1 MQAVI
6 AARVDESGKSR
17 ELSVALANRSAVLV
31 SLKAYHLAL
40 DDIRLA
46 FEMGYPDE
54 LRFKLLERKAKILM
68 LGKQFSDAQDTY
80 KELLKALDVAK
91 CESNKKLKIQNEALK
106 AIAYFKKAPS
116 VYNDRSVV
124 IYPTAQLP
132 VIKDRNLKY
141 PAMSNAVAFK

>member
-1 MQAVI
+1 MFP
-6 AARVDESGKSR
+6 ARAKSCQW
-17 ELSVALANRSAVLV
+17 LMASRSAVLV

-46 FEMGYPDE
+46 FEMGYPEE

-68 LGKQFSDAQDTY
+68 FCKQFADAQDTY
-80 KELLKALDVAK
+80 KQLLKSLDVAK
-91 CESNKKLKIQNEALK
+91 ADSNKKLKIQNEAQK

-116 VYNDRSVV
+116 VYNDQNIQ
-124 IYPTAQLP
+124 IYPVAQLP
-132 VIKDRNLKY
+132 KLNDRNMKY

>member
-1 MQAVI
+1 MSCFQAVI

-68 LGKQFSDAQDTY
+68 LGKQFSDAQAGYIFGNLLGSFWVSTSRLNNVTDDQGHPQFFLQIFGVF
-80 KELLKALDVAK
+80 ELA
-91 CESNKKLKIQNEALK
+91 SF
-106 AIAYFKKAPS
+106 YW
-116 VYNDRSVV
+116 
-124 IYPTAQLP
+124 
-132 VIKDRNLKY
+132 
-141 PAMSNAVAFK
+141 